1 MKTIKNII
9 MTTAALAATGISFTS
24 CDIDLL
30 PLNEVVYENYWTN
43 KDDVESVVASCYEAV
58 QAPDYQ
64 KRQVVWGEL
73 RSDNTAPGPNITDDG
88 NISNLM
94 KGSLKTTNDYCNW
107 SSIYNAINQC
117 NVVLAEAPLVAE
129 KDPNYT
135 SSDLRINQAEC
146 RFLRAYSYFLL
157 VKTFKQVPF
166 SFEPSL
172 DDNQVYRVK
181 QTPGEVIIDTLI
193 ADIEECKNYAPNR
206 YSDVEH
212 TLGRVTRPAMYALLA
227 DLYLWRASDANLPK
241 DKQNELYRK
250 CIDCCDWIIDY
261 KMKQYD
267 NNDYFDFSNLRGYID
282 KEVFTEY
289 GYPLLAEELTQGTN
303 NSGPQATRWIFG
315 SSSASSSAT
324 LFSYSYES
332 IFELAYYYGN
342 SSYENKAVREIYG
355 NGDGAKR
362 VAVAAEKVFESV
374 PKSGDAYTDSRLFSV
389 PSDYRS
395 LASFYYNENSGGYYI
410 YKYVVTSNYAGAASY
425 PEYGSVGSAYKPA
438 TETQSFSNAG
448 FTNWVVYRLSEI
460 MLFRAEAEIELANNM
475 AGEPG
480 EGGDEGENTDEDNG
494 ADEETP
500 DAPVAA
506 GKSTRATSF
515 VHGNSLFTAEE
526 LYDDAFTLISAV
538 YRRSNPYVKK
548 ESKYAPTKPT
558 TYDGFHELLMNER
571 RREFLFEGKRYF
583 DLVRSARRVGNTQE
597 FRKAMASKY
606 SDASPAVAA
615 KMVQMDFL
623 YMPVLK
629 SEKKANPLLEQ
640 NSCYLDEE
648 ENIKN

>member
-88 NISNLM
+88 NISNIM

-107 SSIYNAINQC
+107 HSIYNAINQC

-250 CIDCCDWIIDY
+250 CIDCCDWIIEY

-315 SSSASSSAT
+315 SSSAGSSTA

-332 IFELAYYYGN
+332 LFELAYYYGN
-342 SSYENKAVREIYG
+342 RSYENKAIREIYG
-355 NGDGAKR
+355 NSDGAKR

-374 PKSGDAYTDSRLFSV
+374 PKSGDTYTDSRLFSV

-410 YKYVVTSNYAGAASY
+410 YKYVVTGNYAGAASY

-448 FTNWVVYRLSEI
+448 FTNWVVYRLTEI

-500 DAPVAA
+500 DAPAAA

-515 VHGNSLFTAEE
+515 IHGNSLFTAEE

-623 YMPVLK
+623 YMPVLR